1 MVRVAA
7 ILVGIFL
14 AAYVAVHLGYARL
27 EKELLGRSCC
37 VRAELAIPESGH
49 QGEEKT
55 TNRPTPANPAS
66 NTPVDKNPQEE
77 TSPRPAE
84 KGSPGQSV
92 NNKNQ
97 DFQMII
103 RRNIFQLVQEEQ
115 PINTDQQPAA
125 AQETASEEVPTTL
138 NLTLL
143 GTVLGDDETSRAIII
158 AEKQNEQKLYRI
170 GDAVQGGII
179 ESIERGKVILEVFG
193 ARETLMMKER
203 EGGGPGP
210 PRLPARISRPESRP
224 APDPVQDDM
233 EEDELVEEKQV
244 QAIRRSPSV
253 RPHRRINFRRNPI
266 RNTSDIPGMDAEE
279 EDAVEEEVLAPE
291 EELPPLD

>member
-27 EKELLGRSCC
+27 EKELSGRSCC
-37 VRAELAIPESGH
+37 GIAELPVPESGN

-66 NTPVDKNPQEE
+66 NRPVGKNPQEE
-77 TSPRPAE
+77 TSPRAADT
-84 KGSPGQSV
+84 GSSEQPV
-92 NNKNQ
+92 NNETP
-97 DFQMII
+97 DFQVII
-103 RRNIFQLVQEEQ
+103 RRDIFQLIQEEQ

-125 AQETASEEVPTTL
+125 VQAVQEPEAIPTRL
-138 NLTLL
+138 NLTLQ

-210 PRLPARISRPESRP
+210 PRLPARFFRPEPRP
-224 APDPVQDDM
+224 APDPVQDDI
-233 EEDELVEEKQV
+233 EEVDDEVRTT
-244 QAIRRSPSV
+244 RRPPSI

-266 RNTSDIPGMDAEE
+266 RNTPDTPDMEEEE
-279 EDAVEEEVLAPE
+279 EDAVEEELPVHE
-291 EELPPLD
+291 EELPLLD